1 MIRRGERPV
10 SGVSVGLA
18 RRRMNGAMLA
28 LYEIGASSPMTVLVG
43 GVLAMY
49 QTGVVGVPPT
59 FLLAGLALGLLV
71 VGYVAMS
78 RHVPHAAPGYA
89 LPARGLGP
97 RWGLVGAALALP
109 SYSAIGIAI
118 LGLFGSTLS
127 GLVGGSW
134 VWWAVVGWA
143 VIAVAGVLNV
153 ALNTWVVAVVL
164 CAELGTIAAFILA
177 AFTHPAGGEI
187 TFTPLSVGAM
197 WRDGLGGVFTFAIAA
212 FVGFETAPV
221 FSEEAKHSRSVARSI
236 AGVLAFYPLFL
247 FMAAWAVAVGVGG
260 LSEEVNDPAS
270 GLPFVVLDRAYGS
283 GLSLLATMLLVTS
296 MLTSM
301 LAFHGTVARYVYG
314 MAREKV
320 LPGWLDLVGGTGA
333 RAGAPIAGSLTQSAV
348 ALIVLAVVAAV
359 HADPVTFLFTWL
371 SAGAA
376 LGVLV
381 LLVLASV
388 AAVVFFRAG
397 RGGHESVWVR
407 TVAPVLGVLAGG
419 AVIVVM
425 LANQSLLLHETKV
438 GPQLV
443 LPGLI
448 VVAVVAGLVWAAQMR
463 RSRPR
468 VYAEIGHGR
477 PDPIA
482 QPEARLAVLD
492 V

>member
-1 MIRRGERPV
+1 M
-10 SGVSVGLA
+10 
-18 RRRMNGAMLA
+18 
-28 LYEIGASSPMTVLVG
+28 
-43 GVLAMY
+43 
-49 QTGVVGVPPT
+49 
-59 FLLAGLALGLLV
+59 
-71 VGYVAMS
+71 
-78 RHVPHAAPGYA
+78 
-89 LPARGLGP
+89 
-97 RWGLVGAALALP
+97 
-109 SYSAIGIAI
+109 
-118 LGLFGSTLS
+118 
-127 GLVGGSW
+127 
-134 VWWAVVGWA
+134 
-143 VIAVAGVLNV
+143 
-153 ALNTWVVAVVL
+153 
-164 CAELGTIAAFILA
+164 
-177 AFTHPAGGEI
+177 
-187 TFTPLSVGAM
+187 
-197 WRDGLGGVFTFAIAA
+197 
-212 FVGFETAPV
+212 
-221 FSEEAKHSRSVARSI
+221 
-236 AGVLAFYPLFL
+236 
-247 FMAAWAVAVGVGG
+247 GG

-482 QPEARLAVLD
+482 QPGGPVGGAGCLALGTPPCTRCSAWPRPVSRGTRGRPAGSGIVRRTGSVAVLAGRQRLRAGGPGG
-492 V
+492 